1 MTMATV
7 VRAKVRVGVLN
18 DMGDGPDTPGDVT
31 DWLRREVEAVQAA
44 GRLDAEVEF
53 VHAWGLGLP
62 AGTAAAVER
71 AFMQLVRQDVALI
84 VGPAIGDNALAAT
97 PWVEHERV
105 PTINWAGAER
115 GRGEWMF
122 HLQVGSHEDESL
134 VMARHLK
141 AIGAERVGV
150 VFDQS
155 PIGTRHL
162 EYLEDEARIIGLE
175 IVAAQAIS
183 PLTEDAASEVE
194 RVLARKPQGFVY
206 LGLGLSAPAVARPL
220 AATGW
225 QGPRIMNTAGL
236 RGYHGD
242 FAAACDGWIYI
253 DMHSDANRTLNAL
266 RERIEVASGQAVWAA
281 KGHDLGRL
289 VAEGLARAENFS
301 REGVKIGL
309 EQVKWLPAAEGEE
322 GTLLGFG
329 IQDRGALHGRYLVLR
344 QWVDG
349 RTVEV

>member
-1 MTMATV
+1 MP
-7 VRAKVRVGVLN
+7 KIRVGVLN
-18 DMGDGPDTPGDVT
+18 DMANSAAEAQGDITE
-31 DWLRREVEAVQAA
+31 WLEREIKAVQAA

-53 VHAWGLGLP
+53 VKSYGLGLP
-62 AGTAAAVER
+62 AGTAEAVER
-71 AFMQLVRQDVALI
+71 AYMELVNQEVVLI
-84 VGPAIGDNALAAT
+84 AGPAIGDNALIAT
-97 PWVEHERV
+97 PIVEREKV

-141 AIGAERVGV
+141 SIGAERVAV
-150 VFDQS
+150 VYDQS

-162 EYLEDEARIIGLE
+162 KYLEDEGRIIGLE
-175 IVAAQAIS
+175 VVAQQAIS
-183 PLTEDAASEVE
+183 PLCEDASAEVAK
-194 RVLARKPQGFVY
+194 VLESKPQGFVY

-242 FAAACDGWIYI
+242 FAKAIDGWIYV
-253 DMHSDANRTLNAL
+253 DMHSDGNKTLSAL
-266 RERIEVASGQAVWAA
+266 IAQMGLSWEQSVWAA
-281 KGHDLGRL
+281 VRYDFGRL
-289 VAEGLARAENFS
+289 VAEGLARAAELT
-301 REGVKIGL
+301 REGVKTGL
-309 EQVKWLPAAEGEE
+309 EQVKWLPAAEGME
-322 GTLLGFG
+322 GTTLGFG

-344 QWVDG
+344 QWLGG
-349 RTVEV
+349 RTVEVG

>member
-1 MTMATV
+1 MP
-7 VRAKVRVGVLN
+7 KIRVGVLN
-18 DMGDGPDTPGDVT
+18 DMANSAAEAQGDITE
-31 DWLRREVEAVQAA
+31 WLEREIKAVQAA

-53 VHAWGLGLP
+53 VKSYGLGLP
-62 AGTAAAVER
+62 AGTAEAVER
-71 AFMQLVRQDVALI
+71 AYMELVNQDVVLI
-84 VGPAIGDNALAAT
+84 AGPAIGDNALIAT
-97 PWVEHERV
+97 PIVEREKV

-141 AIGAERVGV
+141 SIGAERVAV
-150 VFDQS
+150 VYDQS

-162 EYLEDEARIIGLE
+162 KYLEDEGRIIGLE
-175 IVAAQAIS
+175 VVAQQAIS
-183 PLTEDAASEVE
+183 PLCEDASAEVAK
-194 RVLARKPQGFVY
+194 VLESKPQGFVY

-242 FAAACDGWIYI
+242 FAKAIDGWIYV
-253 DMHSDANRTLNAL
+253 DMHSDGNKTLSAL
-266 RERIEVASGQAVWAA
+266 IAQMGLSWEQSVWAA
-281 KGHDLGRL
+281 VRYDFGRL
-289 VAEGLARAENFS
+289 VAEGLARAAELT
-301 REGVKIGL
+301 REGVKTGL
-309 EQVKWLPAAEGEE
+309 EQVKWLPAAEGME
-322 GTLLGFG
+322 GTTLGFG

-344 QWVDG
+344 QWLG
-349 RTVEV
+349 GKTVEVG

>member
-1 MTMATV
+1 M
-7 VRAKVRVGVLN
+7 KVTKTIRVGVLN

-31 DWLRREVEAVQAA
+31 DWLRREVEAVRAA
-44 GRLDAEVEF
+44 GRLDAQVEF
-53 VHAWGLGLP
+53 VHAYGLGLP
-62 AGTAAAVER
+62 SGTAAAVER
-71 AFMQLVRQDVALI
+71 AFMELVGQDAVMI

-97 PWVEHERV
+97 PWVERERV

-115 GRGEWMF
+115 GRGEYMF

-141 AIGAERVGV
+141 AIGADRIGV
-150 VFDQS
+150 IYDQS

-162 EYLEDEARIIGLE
+162 KYLEDEARIIGLE
-175 IVAAQAIS
+175 IVATADIS
-183 PLTEDAASEVE
+183 PLAEDASDEVE
-194 RVLARKPQGFVY
+194 KVLALRPRGFVY

-220 AATGW
+220 AASGW

-236 RGYHGD
+236 RGYHGE
-242 FAAACDGWIYI
+242 FAGLCDGWIYI

-266 RERIEVASGQAVWAA
+266 RERMDVAPREAVWAA
-281 KGHDLGRL
+281 KGYDLGRL
-289 VAEGLARAENFS
+289 VAEGLARSETFT
-301 REGVKIGL
+301 REGVKTGL

-344 QWVDG
+344 QWRGG
-349 RTVEV
+349 RTVEVQP